1 MMINLNAKLSAL
13 FLIVSLIPA
22 AILVFLSLDI
32 TQDYLEREIESHLQ
46 TAAES
51 DANHIET
58 VLEGYK
64 KSTLMMASGNCFKDA
79 VDGSKDFPLM
89 KKQVDRRI
97 KSMIASHETV
107 SRIRVLNKEG
117 VVIVSSHEDVGY
129 NLSADKKFMNAKNGV
144 YIGEMHISRLTA
156 NQVISI
162 SAPILLNGEFSGAII
177 VNFDAEKELFE
188 ITMQRTGLE
197 DSGEMYII
205 NKDGYMIT
213 PSKYLNNTF
222 PEQKVDTLNANECL
236 KHIKTVDLEH
246 ELEAMSYYN
255 YLGNDVLGVH
265 AHIPETQW
273 CLLAEMD
280 KAKAFEPITQLKM
293 QFLAIFLAMM
303 VLVTMLSFFISRSVS
318 RPLIELKK
326 SAEEITKG
334 DFDNK
339 IQMHSND
346 EIGALAKSFEQMR
359 IKLKKLKESLEDK
372 VSQKTKELQEKVA
385 LLERFKKTVTDTEI
399 HAEQMRVKNEHLRK
413 ELEALKSK
421 KLKR

>member
-1 MMINLNAKLSAL
+1 MIISLNTKLIAL
-13 FLIVSLIPA
+13 FLTVSLIPA
-22 AILVFLSLDI
+22 AILCCLSLDA
-32 TQDYLEREIESHLQ
+32 TQDHLEREIESHLQ

-51 DANHIET
+51 EAYHIET

-64 KSTLMMASGNCFKDA
+64 KSTVMLATGNAFKDI
-79 VDGSKDFPLM
+79 VGVNNDFTLI
-89 KKQVDRRI
+89 KEQVDRRI

-117 VVIVSSHEDVGY
+117 VVIVSSYEDVGY

-156 NQVISI
+156 NHVISI

-188 ITMQRTGLE
+188 ITMQRTGQV

-222 PEQKVDTLNANECL
+222 LEQEVDTLNANECL
-236 KHIKTVDLEH
+236 EHIKTVGLEH
-246 ELEAMSYYN
+246 ELKAISYSN

-265 AHIPETQW
+265 VHIPEMQW

-280 KAKAFEPITQLKM
+280 EAKAFEQITQLKK

-303 VLVTMLSFFISRSVS
+303 ILVTMLSFFISRSVS
-318 RPLIELKK
+318 KPLIELKK

-339 IQMHSND
+339 IEIHSND
-346 EIGALAKSFEQMR
+346 EIGSLAESFEQMR
-359 IKLKKLKESLEDK
+359 IELKKLKESLEDN
-372 VSQKTKELQEKVA
+372 VREKTKELHEKVV
-385 LLERFKKTVTDTEI
+385 LLERFKNTVTDTEI
-399 HAEQMRVKNEHLRK
+399 HAEQMRVENEHMRK
-413 ELEALKSK
+413 ELEVLKSK

>member
-64 KSTLMMASGNCFKDA
+64 KTTLMMASGNAFRDA
-79 VDGSKDFPLM
+79 VDVSKDLPLM

-129 NLSADKKFMNAKNGV
+129 NLSADKKFMNAENGV

-156 NQVISI
+156 NHVISI

-222 PEQKVDTLNANECL
+222 LEKKVDTLNANECL

-246 ELEAMSYYN
+246 ELKAMSYYN
-255 YLGNDVLGVH
+255 YLGNDVLGVN
-265 AHIPETQW
+265 AHIPEMQW

-280 KAKAFEPITQLKM
+280 KAKAFEPITQLKK
-293 QFLAIFLAMM
+293 QFLVIFLAMM

-339 IQMHSND
+339 ICVCSDD

-372 VSQKTKELQEKVA
+372 VSQKTKELQEKIV

-399 HAEQMRVKNEHLRK
+399 HAEQMRVENEHLRK